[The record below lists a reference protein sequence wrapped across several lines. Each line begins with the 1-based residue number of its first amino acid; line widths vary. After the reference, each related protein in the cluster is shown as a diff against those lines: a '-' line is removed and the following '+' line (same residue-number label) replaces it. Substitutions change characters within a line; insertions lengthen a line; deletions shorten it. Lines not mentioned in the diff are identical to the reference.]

1 MIFEIANLLLSKS
14 FLCVGQRR
22 TVARVRACPGL
33 SGCPDKKGMSA
44 PVRPCPENG
53 QVIDMKREL
62 VGHARG
68 GLLSGQADKALS
80 EPDKRGERGNPPKG
94 VPLPAPVHAR
104 TRRRCP
110 MVGSAGDE

>member
-1 MIFEIANLLLSKS
+1 MIFEIANLLISNR
-14 FLCVGQRR
+14 FLCIGRGR
-22 TVARVRACPGL
+22 TAARVRPCPPL

-44 PVRPCPENG
+44 PVRPCPVNS
-53 QVIDMKREL
+53 QTIDIKREL
-62 VGHARG
+62 VGHGRG